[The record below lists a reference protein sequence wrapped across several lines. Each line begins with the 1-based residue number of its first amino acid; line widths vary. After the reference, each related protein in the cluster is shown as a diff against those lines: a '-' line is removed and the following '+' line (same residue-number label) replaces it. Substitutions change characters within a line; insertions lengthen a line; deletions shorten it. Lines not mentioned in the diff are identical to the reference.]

1 MIFMPNGTLREQ
13 QALIMNY
20 ELVIISV
27 SKMIDYSQIPSPC
40 YVLEEEKL
48 IQNLE
53 LIDGIQKRAG
63 ITVILALKGFAM
75 FSVFPIIKKY
85 LQGTTAS
92 SLFEAR
98 LGREEFGGELHLYC
112 PVYQENEFPDLIKG
126 ATHISFNS
134 LNQWEKFHEKTLSA
148 QISPGLRINPEYS
161 PVEQDIYNPSSPL
174 SRLGIRAEVLGDKL
188 PEGIEGLHCHNL
200 CESNSHALARTL
212 EQIEKLF
219 GHHLTHIKWL
229 NLGGGHLMTAKDYD
243 IEHLIQVMND
253 FKARYPHLD
262 IYLEPGSAVAWE
274 TGILRST
281 VLDLIETS
289 GPTIAML
296 DVSFTAHMPDCLEMP
311 YKPRI
316 RGARDP
322 QHQESTYRMG
332 GITCLAGDV
341 MGMGDYYFE
350 TPLQIGD
357 TILFEDMIHYTMVKT
372 SMFNGIKHP
381 AIGIIH
387 TDGSFSLIREFDYED
402 YKGRLS

>member
-1 MIFMPNGTLREQ
+1 MT
-13 QALIMNY
+13 
-20 ELVIISV
+20 
-27 SKMIDYSQIPSPC
+27 DYSKIPSPC
-40 YVLEEEKL
+40 YVLEEKKL

-53 LIDGIQKRAG
+53 LIDCVQKRAQ
-63 ITVILALKGFAM
+63 ISVILALKGFAM
-75 FSVFPIIKKY
+75 FSTFPIVKKY

-98 LGREEFGGELHLYC
+98 LGREEFGRELHLYC
-112 PVYQENEFPDLIKG
+112 PVYQENEFQELIQE

-134 LNQWEKFHEKTLSA
+134 LRQWEQFKEKTLLN
-148 QISPGLRINPEYS
+148 QVSPGLRINPEYS
-161 PVEQDIYNPSSPL
+161 PVKQEIYNPSSPL
-174 SRLGIRAEVLGDKL
+174 SRLGIRAEVLGEQL

-200 CESNSHALARTL
+200 CESNSHALVSTL
-212 EQIEKLF
+212 EQIEMLF
-219 GHHLTHIKWL
+219 GHHLRQIKWL
-229 NLGGGHLMTAKDYD
+229 NLGGGHLITSKSYD
-243 IEHLIQVMND
+243 IEHLIQVITS
-253 FKARYPHLD
+253 FKRRYPHLH

-274 TGILRST
+274 SGLLRAT

-289 GPTIAML
+289 GPIIAML

-322 QHQESTYRMG
+322 KDAEPKYRMG
-332 GITCLAGDV
+332 GLTCLAGDF

-350 TPLQIGD
+350 TPLQVGD

-381 AIGIIH
+381 AIGIVGS
-387 TDGSFSLIREFDYED
+387 DGTFNLVREFDYED
-402 YKGRLS
+402 YKNRLS

>member
-1 MIFMPNGTLREQ
+1 MT
-13 QALIMNY
+13 
-20 ELVIISV
+20 
-27 SKMIDYSQIPSPC
+27 DYSTIPSPC
-40 YVLEEEKL
+40 YVLESEKL

-53 LIDGIQKRAG
+53 LIDSVQKRAG
-63 ITVILALKGFAM
+63 ITIILALKGFAM
-75 FSVFPIIKKY
+75 FSAFPIVKKY

-92 SLFEAR
+92 SLFEAI
-98 LGREEFGGELHLYC
+98 LGREEFGGELHLYS
-112 PVYQENEFPDLIKG
+112 PVYHKNEFQELIKK

-134 LNQWEKFHEKTLSA
+134 LRQWQQFKEQTIFA

-161 PVEQDIYNPSSPL
+161 PVEQEIYNPSSPL
-174 SRLGIRAEVLGDKL
+174 SRLGIRAEILGDQL

-200 CESNSHALARTL
+200 CESNSQALARTL
-212 EQIEKLF
+212 EQIEMLF
-219 GHHLTHIKWL
+219 GHHLPHIKWL
-229 NLGGGHLMTAKDYD
+229 NLGGGHLITSKSYD
-243 IEHLIQVMND
+243 IEHLIQVITS

-262 IYLEPGSAVAWE
+262 IYMEPGSAVAWE
-274 TGILRST
+274 TGLLRAT

-289 GPTIAML
+289 GPMIAML

-322 QHQESTYRMG
+322 KEKEPTYRMG
-332 GITCLAGDV
+332 GLTCLAGDF

-372 SMFNGIKHP
+372 SMFNGVKHP
-381 AIGIIH
+381 GIGIIH
-387 TDGSFSLIREFDYED
+387 PDGSFNLVREFDYED
-402 YKGRLS
+402 YKNRLS